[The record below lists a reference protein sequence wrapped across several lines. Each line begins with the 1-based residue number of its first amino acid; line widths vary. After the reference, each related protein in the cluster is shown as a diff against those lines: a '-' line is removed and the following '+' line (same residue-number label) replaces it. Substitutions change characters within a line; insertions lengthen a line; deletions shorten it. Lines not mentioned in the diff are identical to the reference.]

1 MNLMYK
7 TKNKLLLIFTTAILI
22 SGWTGWWLLYSV
34 LKLENIALYPLIP
47 SFFLVTG
54 LSVIN
59 VLTNINRANPR
70 RVVNI
75 YMVIKFSKLFLS
87 AVMIIILYVLLKD
100 KAKELIFTFGA
111 FYFLYM
117 LMELYFFSQTEKTD
131 KQNRENGQVE

>member
-7 TKNKLLLIFTTAILI
+7 TKNKLLLIFTLVILI
-22 SGWTGWWLLYSV
+22 TGWGGWWFLYSF

-47 SFFLVTG
+47 SFFLVNG

-59 VLTNINRANPR
+59 VLTNINRDNPQ

-75 YMVIKFSKLFLS
+75 YMIIKLSKFFLS
-87 AVMIIILYVLLKD
+87 AVMIIILYVLLKEN
-100 KAKELIFTFGA
+100 AKELIFTFGA

>member
-1 MNLMYK
+1 MKSMYK
-7 TKNKLLLIFTTAILI
+7 TQNQLLLIFTLVILI
-22 SGWTGWWLLYSV
+22 TGWGGWWFLNSF

-47 SFFLVTG
+47 SFFLVNG

-59 VLTNINRANPR
+59 VLTNINRDNPQ

-75 YMVIKFSKLFLS
+75 YMIIKLSKFFLS
-87 AVMIIILYVLLKD
+87 AVLIIILYVLLKE

>member
-1 MNLMYK
+1 MYK
-7 TKNKLLLIFTTAILI
+7 TQNQLLLIFTLVILI
-22 SGWTGWWLLYSV
+22 TGWGGWWFLNSF

-47 SFFLVTG
+47 SFFLVNG

-59 VLTNINRANPR
+59 VLTNINRDNPQ

-75 YMVIKFSKLFLS
+75 YMIIKLSKFFLS
-87 AVMIIILYVLLKD
+87 AVLIIILYVLLKE

>member
-7 TKNKLLLIFTTAILI
+7 TKNKLLLIFTLVILI
-22 SGWTGWWLLYSV
+22 TGWGGWWFLYSF

-47 SFFLVTG
+47 SFFLVNG

-59 VLTNINRANPR
+59 VLTNINRDNPQ

-75 YMVIKFSKLFLS
+75 YMIIKLSKFFLS
-87 AVMIIILYVLLKD
+87 AVMIITLYVLLKE

>member
-7 TKNKLLLIFTTAILI
+7 TKNKLLLIFTLVILI
-22 SGWTGWWLLYSV
+22 TGWGGWWFLYSF
-34 LKLENIALYPLIP
+34 LKLENIALYPFIP
-47 SFFLVTG
+47 SFFLVNG

-59 VLTNINRANPR
+59 VLTNINRDNPQ

-75 YMVIKFSKLFLS
+75 YMIIKLSKFFLS
-87 AVMIIILYVLLKD
+87 AMMIIILYVLLKE

-131 KQNRENGQVE
+131 KQNRENGQVD

>member
-1 MNLMYK
+1 MYK
-7 TKNKLLLIFTTAILI
+7 TKNKLLLIFTLVILI
-22 SGWTGWWLLYSV
+22 TGWGGWWFLYSF

-47 SFFLVTG
+47 SFFLVNG

-59 VLTNINRANPR
+59 VLTNINRDNPQ

-75 YMVIKFSKLFLS
+75 YMIIKLSKFFLS
-87 AVMIIILYVLLKD
+87 ALMIIILYVLLKE
-100 KAKELIFTFGA
+100 KARELIFTFGA

-117 LMELYFFSQTEKTD
+117 LMELYFFSQTEKTV